1 MTAEYL
7 LFQFPRLVEARAN
20 GVDTQNIMDIDE
32 DEEEEED
39 EDSSSQLE
47 NPPHRVLDGVLCET
61 SGEIAAE
68 LQQMIRQHQEDLDN
82 ERLRTE
88 TASASLIQQL
98 QV

>member
-1 MTAEYL
+1 
-7 LFQFPRLVEARAN
+7 LVEARAN
-20 GVDTQNIMDIDE
+20 GLDTQNIIDSE
-32 DEEEEED
+32 EEEEED
-39 EDSSSQLE
+39 EDSAPDGNNQ
-47 NPPHRVLDGVLCET
+47 PHRVLDGVLCET

-68 LQQMIRQHQEDLDN
+68 LQQMMRQHQEDLDN

>member
-1 MTAEYL
+1 M
-7 LFQFPRLVEARAN
+7 VEARTN
-20 GVDTQNIMDIDE
+20 GLDTQNIIDSN
-32 DEEEEED
+32 DEEED
-39 EDSSSQLE
+39 DADSALDVNNQ
-47 NPPHRVLDGVLCET
+47 PHRVLDGVLCET

-68 LQQMIRQHQEDLDN
+68 LQQMIRQHQEELDN

>member
-1 MTAEYL
+1 M
-7 LFQFPRLVEARAN
+7 N
-20 GVDTQNIMDIDE
+20 GLDTQNILDSE
-32 DEEEEED
+32 DDNDEED
-39 EDSSSQLE
+39 EDANSLPQLD
-47 NPPHRVLDGVLCET
+47 NQNQPRRVLDGVLCET